1 MNLVPGIRNIVYMI
15 VIYYVFNYSNTLF
28 TARNTTKVST
38 DELNKGSRLA
48 DQTLLRREEPCHVKD
63 ILRKE
68 TY

>member
-1 MNLVPGIRNIVYMI
+1 MNEVPGIRNIVYMFD
-15 VIYYVFNYSNTLF
+15 IYVLNYSNTLL

-38 DELNKGSRLA
+38 DELNRRQRIA

-63 ILRKE
+63 ILKKE